1 MEAINNATLEKIKQ
15 QYRQHKKLVWSIAIG
30 TAAAAGG
37 VAFAEHEANKAE
49 AKHVGPRPLPP
60 QVPRPRT
67 AGSWDSPYVRHTSVD
82 IKALGD
88 PGNIIQDVSTGTI
101 YASQNQAAR
110 ELGVSK
116 TAVFNHLHGKTSQ
129 VAGHK
134 LKVVGKAPPESES

>member
-1 MEAINNATLEKIKQ
+1 MEAI
-15 QYRQHKKLVWSIAIG
+15 KKLKEQYEKHKTIVWTIAIG
-30 TAAAAGG
+30 TAAAGG
-37 VAFAEHEANKAE
+37 AVALAEHEANKEQQQRAQQ
-49 AKHVGPRPLPP
+49 ARRNPPP
-60 QVPRPRT
+60 QIPRPRT
-67 AGSWDSPYVRHTSVD
+67 AGSWDSPYVRHASVD

-88 PGNIIQDVSTGTI
+88 PGNIIQDVVTGTI

-134 LKVVGKAPPESES
+134 LTVVGKAPPQTES

>member
-1 MEAINNATLEKIKQ
+1 MEAINNATIEKIKQ

-30 TAAAAGG
+30 TASLGA
-37 VAFAEHEANKAE
+37 VAIAEHEANKE
-49 AKHVGPRPLPP
+49 ASKPVRRTAPPP
-60 QVPRPRT
+60 QIPRPRT
-67 AGSWDSPYVRHTSVD
+67 AGSWDSPYVRHASVD

-129 VAGHK
+129 VAGHR
-134 LKVVGKAPPESES
+134 LKVVGKAPPESDS